1 MNFPSFTNC
10 QVAGGFLNT
19 MGGMPTCTGSTSY
32 LIISNF
38 QQIIFNTRLA
48 KYSIK
53 IDVQCTYT
61 SAQSWDYN
69 YVYPYLYANS
79 DSYNAGHWIF
89 YTTTLYF
96 MR

>member
-53 IDVQCTYT
+53 IDV
-61 SAQSWDYN
+61 
-69 YVYPYLYANS
+69 
-79 DSYNAGHWIF
+79 
-89 YTTTLYF
+89 
-96 MR
+96 